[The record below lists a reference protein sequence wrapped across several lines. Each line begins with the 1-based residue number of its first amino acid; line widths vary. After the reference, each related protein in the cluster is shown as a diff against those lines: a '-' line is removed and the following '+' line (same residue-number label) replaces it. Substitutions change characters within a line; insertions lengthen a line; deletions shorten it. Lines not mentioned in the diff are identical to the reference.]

1 MDRDEGGREIERYI
15 KKKDI
20 IAGFFRK
27 HFQGGKPM
35 FREIEGGIGWS

>member
-1 MDRDEGGREIERYI
+1 MDRDEGGKEIERY
-15 KKKDI
+15 KNERYHSRV
-20 IAGFFRK
+20 FRK